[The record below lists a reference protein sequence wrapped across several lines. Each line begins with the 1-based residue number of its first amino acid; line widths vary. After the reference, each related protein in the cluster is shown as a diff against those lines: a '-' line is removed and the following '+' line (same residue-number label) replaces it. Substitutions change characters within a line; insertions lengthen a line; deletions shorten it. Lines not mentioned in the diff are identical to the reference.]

1 MEDENSQLLQVNLLQ
16 LRLDDIYC
24 DNLYDDYDNIVIT
37 NIIDFSAWLSQ
48 QDLPVLTE
56 ETAFDEIFQQVEL
69 YNQKDVQ

>member
-48 QDLPVLTE
+48 QDLPVLTK

-69 YNQKDVQ
+69 YKQKDVK